1 MLKLLAA
8 LAPMLGLLGTVTG
21 MIETFQVITQF
32 GNGDPKVMA
41 GGISMALVTTVLGLV
56 AAMPLLLAHN
66 VLSSQAENIRN
77 ILEKQGI
84 GLVAEQ
90 AERDMPKAK
99 TTLTRQRR
107 TQRNGADPTQHIGFD
122 QRGLGLNL
130 DELYAARWPNP
141 MVASSRCSGVLVT
154 GYGAC
159 TLPDNGVSEG
169 EETAL

>member
-1 MLKLLAA
+1 LSQGAFAHPRPLLISEA
-8 LAPMLGLLGTVTG
+8 LTLQRYDVCLFGKPLRYDRVDYLLVELGSVTG

-90 AERDMPKAK
+90 AERDMPKGQKAPN
-99 TTLTRQRR
+99 TVAE
-107 TQRNGADPTQHIGFD
+107 N
-122 QRGLGLNL
+122 
-130 DELYAARWPNP
+130 AA
-141 MVASSRCSGVLVT
+141 
-154 GYGAC
+154 
-159 TLPDNGVSEG
+159 
-169 EETAL
+169 